1 MRWFIYIQYFIM
13 LVVFAF
19 VALRG
24 REITIFNDPNFVR
37 AIWMT
42 VLVALVVAVINLI
55 VGNYV
60 GYYLA
65 NMTGHRL
72 TFFDVCLQLPLIVPL
87 IVVAAGLDIWFIR
100 LDLVETVFGV
110 VLIQLLP
117 TLPYSIRIA
126 RNAYAALDSDISQYV
141 QLMGGTRKILVV
153 DIYLP
158 LMRRANETML
168 LFAVVISISQYA
180 ITSMIG
186 GGIIQTIALILFPYF
201 SSSQLQLVAAAALC
215 TIGMTYGI
223 LLIFRWMY
231 IGVIKLVRMIDG

>member
-1 MRWFIYIQYFIM
+1 MRWFIYIQYFMM

-19 VALRG
+19 IAWRG
-24 REITIFNDPNFVR
+24 RELAIFSDPNFVG
-37 AIWMT
+37 AFWMT
-42 VLVALVVAVINLI
+42 VFVALGVAVINLI

-65 NMTGHRL
+65 NMKGQGL
-72 TFFDVCLQLPLIVPL
+72 TFLDVCLQLPLIVPL
-87 IVVAAGLDIWFIR
+87 IVIATGLDVWFIR
-100 LDLVETVFGV
+100 LDLIETVFGV

-126 RNAYAALDSDISQYV
+126 RNAYAALDSDINQYV
-141 QLMGGTRKILVV
+141 QLMGGTRKILIV

-158 LMRRANETML
+158 LLRRTNETIL

-215 TIGMTYGI
+215 IIGMTYGM
-223 LLIFRWMY
+223 LLIFRWAY